1 MQAFCDL
8 WTARGRAVTDT
19 PWQEYPRPALRRDSY
34 LNLNGLWDFAA
45 AAEPPTSFDRT
56 IRVPFPPESL
66 LSGIHEVFPEET
78 PLWYRRS
85 FRLPEGF
92 VRGRVLLHFG
102 AVDQIAEVWVNGA
115 AVGRHTGGYFPFTLD
130 ITDCLQDENT
140 LLVRVEDHLSNN
152 VLPYGKQKHERGGI
166 WYTPVSGIWQ
176 TVWLESVPEAHIRAV
191 RIDAAP
197 ERVRFAVEGASDGL
211 LRIRT
216 PENERIEL
224 PFADGRAELCLA
236 EPRLWSPEDPWLYD
250 VTVETADD
258 RVETYFAIR
267 TLDIRTVNGL
277 PRLCL
282 NGKPYF
288 FHGVLDQGYWSD
300 GLLTPASPACFADDI
315 RAMKALGFNT
325 LRKHLKV
332 EPELFYYACDRL
344 GMVVFQDMVNNGDYD
359 IHRDLELPNSGLL
372 RLDDRA
378 LHPEPD
384 IRAEFLRAM
393 ELTVRTRGQH
403 PCICCWT
410 VFNEGWGQ
418 FDSQAQYER
427 LRALDPTRPID
438 TTSGWF
444 FCGQSDVESVH
455 IYAMPVRVQPGDK
468 PIVLSEF
475 GGYASKVP
483 GHSFNPYATYSYS
496 LYPTQEA
503 FRRALEDLYRKE
515 VLPARDNGLCAAIY
529 TQLSD
534 VEDEVNGLVTY
545 DRALCKADEARMREI
560 AELLQF

>member
-8 WTARGRAVTDT
+8 WTARGRAVTDS
-19 PWQEYPRPALRRDSY
+19 PWQEYPRPTLRRDSY

-45 AAEPPTSFDRT
+45 AAEPPASFDRT

-325 LRKHLKV
+325 LRKHLK
-332 EPELFYYACDRL
+332 
-344 GMVVFQDMVNNGDYD
+344 M
-359 IHRDLELPNSGLL
+359 
-372 RLDDRA
+372 
-378 LHPEPD
+378 
-384 IRAEFLRAM
+384 
-393 ELTVRTRGQH
+393 
-403 PCICCWT
+403 
-410 VFNEGWGQ
+410 
-418 FDSQAQYER
+418 
-427 LRALDPTRPID
+427 
-438 TTSGWF
+438 
-444 FCGQSDVESVH
+444 
-455 IYAMPVRVQPGDK
+455 K
-468 PIVLSEF
+468 
-475 GGYASKVP
+475 
-483 GHSFNPYATYSYS
+483 
-496 LYPTQEA
+496 
-503 FRRALEDLYRKE
+503 
-515 VLPARDNGLCAAIY
+515 
-529 TQLSD
+529 
-534 VEDEVNGLVTY
+534 
-545 DRALCKADEARMREI
+545 
-560 AELLQF
+560 